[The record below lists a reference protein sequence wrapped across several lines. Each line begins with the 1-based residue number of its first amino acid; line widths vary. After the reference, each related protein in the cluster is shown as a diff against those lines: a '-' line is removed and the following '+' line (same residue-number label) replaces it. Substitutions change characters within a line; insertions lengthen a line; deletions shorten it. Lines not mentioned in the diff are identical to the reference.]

1 MMYKI
6 ISDLI
11 EAGTFKTMIQKGII
25 STKVQ
30 GQFDMVTL
38 YNKKK
43 VKNKQ
48 IQYDWEAIETVA
60 IKYQVSPKTVYLA
73 IKSME

>member
-1 MMYKI
+1 MYKI

-11 EAGTFKTMIQKGII
+11 EAGTFKKMIQKGII

-30 GQFDMVTL
+30 GQFDMVTM
-38 YNKKK
+38 YNSKR
-43 VKNKQ
+43 VKSKQ
-48 IQYDWEAIETVA
+48 IQYDWEAIEIVA

>member
-1 MMYKI
+1 MYNI

-11 EAGTFKTMIQKGII
+11 KAGTFKKMIQKGII

-38 YNKKK
+38 YNSKR
-43 VKNKQ
+43 VKSKQ
-48 IQYDWEAIETVA
+48 IQYDWEAIEIVA

>member
-11 EAGTFKTMIQKGII
+11 EAGTFKIMIQKGII

-43 VKNKQ
+43 VKSKL
-48 IQYDWEAIETVA
+48 IQYDWEAIEIVA